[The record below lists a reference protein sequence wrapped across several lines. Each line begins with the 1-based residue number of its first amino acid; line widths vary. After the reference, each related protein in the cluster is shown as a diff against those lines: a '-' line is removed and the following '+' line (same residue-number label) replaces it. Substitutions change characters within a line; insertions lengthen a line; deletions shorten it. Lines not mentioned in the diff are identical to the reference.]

1 MVNDSRS
8 HVNDTGTLRAPNEC
22 VVEGNKVSMG
32 WSATQMHRT
41 RKLNPVGRERQ
52 SRCHGRFNFHV
63 YVLEAQ
69 PVGHCIAD
77 HILLESVQNAKDPS
91 GFKQYCFRDPDWP
104 GCKQGLCGST
114 LFGVVR

>member
-1 MVNDSRS
+1 MSTTPARFARRTNAWSRE
-8 HVNDTGTLRAPNEC
+8 T
-22 VVEGNKVSMG
+22 K
-32 WSATQMHRT
+32 SAGGGLPLKMHRT

-91 GFKQYCFRDPDWP
+91 GFKQ
-104 GCKQGLCGST
+104 
-114 LFGVVR
+114 